1 MRRAEGSTRERRPRA
16 RIETYLAPLLRATAL
31 TPRMLRLRVG
41 GETLRGFTA
50 GRAADERIKLF
61 FPAPGERAPALPEI
75 GPTGMRY
82 PEGAAI
88 PHARTYT
95 VRSFDP
101 ATLELDVDFVLHGDG
116 RAVDWARR
124 ARPGDMLGIAGPTGG
139 WIPAQEADVHL
150 VVGDATALPA
160 IATMLERIPAGGRAL
175 VICEVADAD
184 EEHYLEAPA
193 GTEIRWVRSDPAGWR
208 APTPLERAVRELA
221 WPEGVVHAWVAG
233 EASTVRAVRRHLLR
247 ERGLDRRALDAS
259 GYWRHGMTV
268 EQWVAT
274 EGDDVNAEDADNA
287 PGAADTP
294 AVVDDNGAAAPGGGS
309 RSAAPE
315 TVRTRV

>member
-1 MRRAEGSTRERRPRA
+1 MRKRLPRA

-41 GETLRGFTA
+41 GETLRGFAA
-50 GRAADERIKLF
+50 GRTADERVKLF

-88 PHARTYT
+88 PHARSYT
-95 VRSFDP
+95 VRRFDP
-101 ATLELDVDFVLHGDG
+101 ATLELDIDFVVHGDG

-124 ARPGDMLGIAGPTGG
+124 ARPGDLLGIAGPTGG
-139 WIPAQEADVHL
+139 WTPAPEADVHL
-150 VVGDATALPA
+150 IAGDETALPA
-160 IATMLERIPAGGRAL
+160 IATMLERIPSGARAL
-175 VICEVADAD
+175 VIAEVADEDD
-184 EEHYLEAPA
+184 EQYLEAPP
-193 GTEIRWVRSDPAGWR
+193 GTEIRWVRRDRAGWR
-208 APTPLERAVRELA
+208 SPTPMERAVRELA

-233 EASTVRAVRRHLLR
+233 EASAVRAVRRHLLH
-247 ERGLDRRALDAS
+247 ERGLERSALDAS

-274 EGDDVNAEDADNA
+274 EGDDVNRDDAGRGDADGVA
-287 PGAADTP
+287 HE
-294 AVVDDNGAAAPGGGS
+294 AV
-309 RSAAPE
+309 RSK
-315 TVRTRV
+315 V